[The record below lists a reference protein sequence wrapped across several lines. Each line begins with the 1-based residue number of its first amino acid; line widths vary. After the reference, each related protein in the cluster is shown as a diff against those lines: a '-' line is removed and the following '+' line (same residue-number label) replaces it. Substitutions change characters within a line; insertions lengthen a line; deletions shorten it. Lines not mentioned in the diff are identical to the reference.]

1 MQGTELRIIDLGN
14 SFPANSN
21 PDIAGSSADPDPYT
35 QAHAHKVRDSTAYA
49 CPEVVS
55 WVVKIPAQVDTAE
68 IEPGDGPSRG
78 YVGRS
83 PGIVLGTGSL
93 SPITNDAI
101 ETKFGVSLRPN
112 SPQPGGSKEPPK
124 AKPKAKEKGPPV
136 QSPLLR
142 VSPVQVDIWGFG
154 VSLFEMTTGLVS
166 ASL

>member
-21 PDIAGSSADPDPYT
+21 PDMAGSSADPDPYT

-68 IEPGDGPSRG
+68 IEPVDGPSRG

-83 PGIVLGTGSL
+83 PGTVLGAGL
-93 SPITNDAI
+93 PNTNDAI
-101 ETKFGVSLRPN
+101 ETRFGVSLRP
-112 SPQPGGSKEPPK
+112 SLPQPGGSKKPPPTK
-124 AKPKAKEKGPPV
+124 PIAKKKPPSV
-136 QSPLLR
+136 PSPLLR